1 MEYLGKVGCKI
12 GAGMLIREPRL
23 LTNRTFRRF
32 TDGCTR
38 KNLADELDKLLRNTV
53 LFQELLAMLLVA
65 KRFRSSSAGN

>member
-38 KNLADELDKLLRNTV
+38 KNLADELDKTAKEHRAV
-53 LFQELLAMLLVA
+53 SGIARDVA
-65 KRFRSSSAGN
+65 GRETLPFLQRG